1 LWPVADGS
9 TAKLMSDMYQR
20 RQSHGLSKIEA
31 LRQAQLAMMSQ
42 PKYAHPFFWAP
53 FILLGNWQ

>member
-1 LWPVADGS
+1 
-9 TAKLMSDMYQR
+9 MYQR
-20 RQSHGLSKIEA
+20 RQSQGLSKIEA